1 MRCVS
6 GGGKRTF
13 PPLCDLTCR
22 SSISINPHENLDSA
36 KEFQCGPR
44 KKIWIFFRH
53 VLGGRGALKQLSEGK
68 TESKLNIFCSGLI
81 QRVSAMLPI
90 SLPQTEYTNGHFI
103 DNMHRFDTFLMFSTT
118 LRLRIIDFT
127 MFEHVGTY
135 VRTSGQSWDIM
146 SQCWDKVGTLC
157 PNIGTKLGHYVPM
170 SGQSWDICPNVGT

>member
-1 MRCVS
+1 M
-6 GGGKRTF
+6 GGKCTF
-13 PPLCDLTCR
+13 PPPHYAIWRGSLQSPSILIKSWIPPKNSNADL
-22 SSISINPHENLDSA
+22 E
-36 KEFQCGPR
+36 
-44 KKIWIFFRH
+44 KKIWNFFRH

-103 DNMHRFDTFLMFSTT
+103 DSMHRFDTFLMFSTT

-127 MFEHVGTY
+127 MSEHVGTY